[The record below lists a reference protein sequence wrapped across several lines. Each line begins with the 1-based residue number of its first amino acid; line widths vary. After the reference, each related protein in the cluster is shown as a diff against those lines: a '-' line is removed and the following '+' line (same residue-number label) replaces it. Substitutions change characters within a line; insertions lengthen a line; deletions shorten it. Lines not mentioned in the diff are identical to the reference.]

1 MKETIKKIPS
11 KIITPFIDLVL
22 GRTMSKK
29 LTVFIVATVA
39 LWQDLISGTEWSI
52 FAGVYVFGL
61 LWLNHLEA
69 MAKAKKEINDFRGA
83 DQIKVMPD
91 SDINYDSGE

>member
-1 MKETIKKIPS
+1 MKN
-11 KIITPFIDLVL
+11 IIDKVQQKAVKPFVDLIL

-39 LWQDLISGTEWSI
+39 LWQELITGTEWSI
-52 FAGVYVFGL
+52 FAGIYVFGL

-69 MAKAKKEINDFRGA
+69 MAKLKKPTQDFTAGGGELP
-83 DQIKVMPD
+83 PD
-91 SDINYDSGE
+91 DEDPPPPG

>member
-1 MKETIKKIPS
+1 MKDIPK
-11 KIITPFIDLVL
+11 KIITPIVDFVL

-39 LWQDLISGTEWSI
+39 LWQNLITGTEWSI

-83 DQIKVMPD
+83 DQIKMMPD
-91 SDINYDSGE
+91 SRINYDKGE